1 MRFIDAYF
9 TDNEKKVVNVLW
21 ENDKKEVI
29 EETVIAETNDPAWE
43 NLLNQPNVSLD
54 TIHERTHNRN
64 KEQREIFEQ
73 QILEIAKREGLWK
86 DIVEQE
92 DSLLKVSNLVLL
104 NEDEINSEDLFKFK
118 LKLFEQEIVSESTD
132 RKLKSE
138 LRKAVTFW
146 DAIVTYRKFRE

>member
-132 RKLKSE
+132 RQLKSE